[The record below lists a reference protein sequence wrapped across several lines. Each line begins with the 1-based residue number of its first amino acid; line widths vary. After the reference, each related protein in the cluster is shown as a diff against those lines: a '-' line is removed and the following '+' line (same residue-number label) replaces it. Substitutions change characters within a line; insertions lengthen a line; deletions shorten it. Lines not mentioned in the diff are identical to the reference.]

1 MDVVALL
8 YDRLS
13 ADLPLAALL
22 SDYRGQPA
30 VFSEAVPPDAEP
42 PWILI
47 EGVAADVPQDARGL
61 RLRELRLALRCFDAT
76 GAGSGRL
83 EAVAARA
90 RTLLHDGELMAPA
103 AALLAQTCHGPTRVR
118 SERGFLERRLELR
131 LLLNETEEA

>member
-1 MDVVALL
+1 MDVTALIHA
-8 YDRLS
+8 RLS
-13 ADLPLAALL
+13 TDLPLAALL

-30 VFSEAVPPDAEP
+30 VFADSVPADAEP

-47 EGVAADVPQDARGL
+47 EGVASDVPQDARGL
-61 RLRELRLALRCFDAT
+61 RLRELRLALRCLDAT

-90 RTLLHDGELMAPA
+90 RALLHEDDLEAAG
-103 AALLAQTCHGPTRVR
+103 AALLAQSCHGPIRAP

-131 LLLNETEEA
+131 LLLNETEEV

>member
-22 SDYRGQPA
+22 SNYRGHPA
-30 VFSEAVPPDAEP
+30 VFCDSVPPDAEP

-47 EGVAADVPQDARGL
+47 EGVTADAPQDARGL
-61 RLRELRLALRCFDAT
+61 RVRELRLALRCLDAT

-83 EAVAARA
+83 AAVAARA
-90 RTLLHDGELMAPA
+90 RALLHEGELVPA
-103 AALLAQTCHGPTRVR
+103 GAALLAQSCHGPIRAPA
-118 SERGFLERRLELR
+118 ERGFLERRLELR
-131 LLLNETEEA
+131 LLLNETEEV